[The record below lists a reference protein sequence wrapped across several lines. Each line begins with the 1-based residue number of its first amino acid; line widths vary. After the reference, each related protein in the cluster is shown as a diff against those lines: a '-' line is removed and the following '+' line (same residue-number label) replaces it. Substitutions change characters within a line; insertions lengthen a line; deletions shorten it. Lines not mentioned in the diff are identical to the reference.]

1 MLNRFKC
8 ISILL
13 ALCTLIFSVPT
24 LRADVTGSVLG
35 VVHDSSG
42 AVVSGAKIVATNVQ
56 TNLNQET
63 VSGGDGAFRI
73 LALPAGTYKLT
84 VTAAGFR
91 TFTETGIEVKVND
104 QLHYDVTLN
113 VGSVSDQV
121 EIVANAVQVQTENTQ
136 LGDVIDSKKML
147 ALPLN
152 GRSFVDLLGLQA
164 GVAPGTAQSIQ
175 QDRPVSG
182 TLNPGNISVN
192 GQRETANAYLVNGG
206 DVSEGRNLGAGLVPN
221 LDSIEEFR
229 LITNSFDAEY
239 GKFSG
244 AVVNAITKS
253 GTNGFHGDA
262 FEFLRNDKLDA
273 KNYFAPSKSE
283 LRRNQFGYAAGG
295 PAWKN
300 KIFWFS
306 DYQGTRQVQ
315 GAETGL
321 VTVPTADQRLGN
333 FDPSLFVTGATV
345 NGIATTVPTTVDG
358 PYWAQVLSQRLG
370 YAVTQDEPYAEITVP
385 DTSKQG
391 FHLAPCVN
399 NTQCVFPGGVIPQ
412 AAWSA
417 PSGKI
422 LPFIPAPTLPGD
434 SQNYS
439 NNSGRN
445 IANDDKIG
453 ERVDFNNQKTG
464 NWSWYYHF
472 DRSNVQSD
480 LDPSTGFANVPGFPT
495 VSPSR
500 AQEFVMSNTKSLGA
514 TAVNEA
520 RISVFRTALHLNNP
534 AGSFASLSDLG
545 FVTGQGLGIIPL
557 VGYKQY
563 VPQTSFS
570 NLSLNIGVPTLN
582 TYQPNTTYMV
592 SDVFSKSQGKH
603 TWKFGGE
610 FRYLQVNE
618 RNFANP
624 NGGFTFDGT
633 VTGADFADF
642 LLGATSTTNAPY
654 TQAAEQFL
662 DSRTRYG
669 GAFAQDSWKVKSN
682 LTLNLGLRWEV
693 SMPWYDTQGKI
704 QTFNPGQTST
714 LFPLAPAGL
723 VFPGDPGIPKTLA
736 PTKYNNIGPRL
747 GLAYSP
753 GFSDGIL
760 GKIFGGPGKS
770 SIRMAYGLYYTSV
783 EDLNLFYEV
792 ADAPFG
798 LYWTSPVSVLFE
810 EPFRIRATGA
820 SLGQRFP
827 FTAPVPGASSN
838 QTLDFSVYEP
848 FNFFPGYDIHNKL
861 PYAEHFNL
869 SIQRELGK
877 STVLTLA
884 YVGTEGHR
892 LITQR
897 DANPGSA
904 ALCQQLTTQG
914 AIDITAGNT
923 TPGCGPGNENDV
935 FQLPSATVPC
945 DTPTLTFN
953 PGCVYSTRQQL
964 LNPNFCP
971 GGVQVCYGSSNTN
984 TLTSA
989 NSIYNSAQI
998 TVERKANDFT
1008 FLAAYTFAK
1017 GLDDSSAF
1025 NDLVNFQNSKL
1036 SRGLSTSD
1044 IRHNFVVSY
1053 VWAIPFDRAFQ
1064 NLPKRLT
1071 QGWQMQG
1078 ITRFSTGFP
1087 VQMNQGNG
1095 DASLAGSSATDMP
1108 NLIGKVRTLNPRNSN
1123 PDCPTTDGTGCY
1135 FIPPQPT
1142 TDANPDPCVVT
1153 TGAFVQNCD
1162 LGTFG
1167 TANRRFFH
1175 GPGFNNTDFG
1185 FLKKTQIKE
1194 NFAFDLRVEFFNI
1207 FNHTQFTNPGGDI
1220 TGSNFGIVTN
1230 ARDPRI
1236 GQISAKFYW

>member
-1 MLNRFKC
+1 MGTRFRLLT
-8 ISILL
+8 SSLLLLLL
-13 ALCTLIFSVPT
+13 ALISPSV
-24 LRADVTGSVLG
+24 LRADVTGSIQG
-35 VVHDSSG
+35 VVRDRTQAAIG
-42 AVVSGAKIVATNVQ
+42 GAKVTVINAQ
-56 TNLNQET
+56 TNFRQET
-63 VSGGDGAFRI
+63 TSAADGSYRF
-73 LALPAGTYKLT
+73 LALPAGTYQLT
-84 VTAAGFR
+84 ATSAGFQEFN
-91 TFTETGIEVKVND
+91 TTDVVVKVND
-104 QLHYDVTLN
+104 QLQIDIILQ
-113 VGSVSDQV
+113 VGSVTEKIS
-121 EIVANAVQVQTENTQ
+121 IAANAVQVQTESTQ
-136 LGDVIDSKKML
+136 LGDVVDSKKML

-164 GVAPGTAQSIQ
+164 GVAPGTAETIQ

-182 TLNPGNISVN
+182 ILGSGNISVN

-253 GTNGFHGDA
+253 GTNGFHGDV

-273 KNYFAPSKSE
+273 KNYFTPSKSE

-295 PAWKN
+295 PVWKN

-315 GAETGL
+315 GAETGQ

-333 FDPSLFVTGATV
+333 FDPATLTGA
-345 NGIATTVPTTVDG
+345 IDG

-370 YAVTQDEPYAEITVP
+370 YTVAQGEPYSFAGCNSTDATLP
-385 DTSKQG
+385 TG
-391 FHLAPCVN
+391 
-399 NTQCVFPGGVIPQ
+399 CVFPNGVIPQ
-412 AAWSA
+412 AAWSTPA
-417 PSGKI
+417 TKI
-422 LPFIPAPTLPGD
+422 LPYIPAPTVPGD
-434 SQNYS
+434 TQNFS
-439 NNSGRN
+439 NNSGRTV
-445 IANDDKIG
+445 ANDDKIG

-464 NWSWYYHF
+464 SWSWYYHF
-472 DRSNVQSD
+472 DRSNV
-480 LDPSTGFANVPGFPT
+480 ANALPLLPGTTEVPGFPSVT
-495 VSPSR
+495 PSR
-500 AQEFVMSNTKSLGA
+500 AQQFVMSNTKTFGG

-520 RISVFRTALHLNNP
+520 RISFFRTALHKDNP
-534 AGSFASLSDLG
+534 AGGFASLSSLG
-545 FVTGQGLGIIPL
+545 FVTGAGTLGIVPL
-557 VGYKQY
+557 AGYKEY
-563 VPQTSFS
+563 VPQIVFKNFTM
-570 NLSLNIGVPTLN
+570 GVPTLD
-582 TYQPNTTYMV
+582 TFQPNTTYMV

-642 LLGATSTTNAPY
+642 LLGATSTTSAPY

-669 GAFAQDSWKVKSN
+669 GAFVQDSWKVKSN

-723 VFPGDPGIPKTLA
+723 VFPGDPGIPKTLT
-736 PTKYNNIGPRL
+736 PTKYNNVGPRL

-753 GFSDGIL
+753 GFSDGVL

-770 SIRMAYGLYYTSV
+770 SIRAAYGMYYTSV

-798 LYWTSPVSVLFE
+798 LYWTSPLSVMFD
-810 EPFRIRATGA
+810 EPFRVRATGA
-820 SLGQRFP
+820 PLGQRFP
-827 FTAPVPGASSN
+827 FTAPVPGSPSN
-838 QTLDFSVYEP
+838 KTLDFSVYEP

-861 PYAEHFNL
+861 PYAQHFNL
-869 SIQRELGK
+869 SIQRELSK
-877 STVLTLA
+877 STVLTVA

-904 ALCQQLTTQG
+904 ALCQQLTAQG
-914 AIDITAGNT
+914 AIDLTAGST
-923 TPGCGPGNENDV
+923 LGCGPGNENDV
-935 FQLPSATVPC
+935 FQLPTAGVPC
-945 DTPTLTFN
+945 DTQSPTPL
-953 PGCVYSTRQQL
+953 PGCVYSTRQQI
-964 LNPNFCP
+964 LNPNFCF
-971 GGVQVCYGSSNTN
+971 GGAQVCYGSNNTN

-998 TVERKANDFT
+998 TVERKASDFT

-1017 GLDDSSAF
+1017 GLDNSSAF
-1025 NDLVNFQNSKL
+1025 NDLVNFENTKL
-1036 SRGLSTSD
+1036 SRGLSSSD
-1044 IRHNFVVSY
+1044 IRHNFVASY
-1053 VWAIPFDRAFQ
+1053 IWAVPFDRAFS
-1064 NLPKRLT
+1064 NAPKRLT
-1071 QGWQMQG
+1071 RGWQIQG

-1087 VQMNQGNG
+1087 IQLNQANG
-1095 DASLAGSSATDMP
+1095 DFSLAGSSATDMP
-1108 NLIGKVRTLNPRNSN
+1108 NLIGKVVTLNPRNAN
-1123 PDCPTTDGTGCY
+1123 PDCPTADHTGCF

-1142 TDANPDPCVVT
+1142 STTNPDPCVPT
-1153 TGAFVQNCD
+1153 TGAFVQNCT

-1185 FLKKTQIKE
+1185 VSKRTVIKE
-1194 NFAFDLRVEFFNI
+1194 NYAFDLRFELFNI
-1207 FNHTQFTNPGGDI
+1207 FNHTQFKNPSGDI
-1220 TGSNFGIVTN
+1220 TGSSFGIVTN

-1236 GQISAKFYW
+1236 GQVSAKFYW

>member
-1 MLNRFKC
+1 MNYRRNRIFPW
-8 ISILL
+8 ISIVLIML
-13 ALCTLIFSVPT
+13 AGAEV
-24 LRADVTGSVLG
+24 LRADVTGSIQG
-35 VVHDSSG
+35 VVRDRSN
-42 AVVSGAKIVATNVQ
+42 AVVSGAKVVAINGQ
-56 TNLNQET
+56 TNFKQET
-63 VSGGDGAFRI
+63 VSGADGSFRI
-73 LALPAGTYKLT
+73 LALPAGVYKLT
-84 VTAAGFR
+84 VTATGFR
-91 TFTETGIEVKVND
+91 AFTETNIEVKVND
-104 QLHYDVTLN
+104 QLRYDVTLD
-113 VGSVSDQV
+113 VGTVQEHV
-121 EIVANAVQVQTENTQ
+121 EIIANAVQVQTESTQ

-152 GRSFVDLLGLQA
+152 GRSFIDLLGLQA
-164 GVAPGTAQSIQ
+164 GVAPSTAETIQ

-182 TLNPGNISVN
+182 GLSSGNISVN

-206 DVSEGRNLGAGLVPN
+206 DVSEGRNLGTGLVPN

-273 KNYFAPSKSE
+273 TNYFAPSKSE
-283 LRRNQFGYAAGG
+283 LRRNQFGFAAGG
-295 PAWKN
+295 PFWKN
-300 KIFWFS
+300 KLFWFS

-315 GAETGL
+315 GAESGE
-321 VTVPTADQRLGN
+321 VTVPTADQRAGN
-333 FDPSLFVTGATV
+333 FDPAALTGT
-345 NGIATTVPTTVDG
+345 IDG

-370 YAVTQDEPYAEITVP
+370 YTVAQGEPYSFGATP
-385 DTSKQG
+385 TSP
-391 FHLAPCVN
+391 ACD
-399 NTQCVFPGGVIPQ
+399 NTDPTSPTGCVFPGGVIPQ
-412 AAWSA
+412 SAWSLPA
-417 PSGKI
+417 TKI
-422 LPFIPAPTLPGD
+422 LPFIPAPTLPGN

-445 IANDDKIG
+445 IPNDDKIG

-472 DRSNVQSD
+472 DRANVQSD
-480 LDPSTGFANVPGFPT
+480 LDPVTGFANVPGFPT
-495 VSPSR
+495 VSPTR
-500 AQEFVMSNTKSLGA
+500 AQQFVMSNTKALGA

-520 RISVFRTALHLNNP
+520 RFSLFRTAFHLNNP
-534 AGSFASLSDLG
+534 AGSFANLSDLG
-545 FVTGQGLGIIPL
+545 FVTGEGTLGIVPL
-557 VGYKQY
+557 AGYKEY

-570 NLSLNIGVPTLN
+570 QIGLNIGVPTLN
-582 TYQPNTTYMV
+582 TFQPNTTYMV

-633 VTGADFADF
+633 VTGVDFADF

-669 GAFAQDSWKVKSN
+669 GAFAQDSWKVKAN

-704 QTFNPGQTST
+704 QTFNAGQTST

-736 PTKYNNIGPRL
+736 PTKYNNFGPRL

-753 GFSDGIL
+753 GFSSGVL
-760 GKIFGGPGKS
+760 GKIFGGPGKT
-770 SIRMAYGLYYTSV
+770 SIRVSYGLYYTSV

-798 LYWTSPVSVLFE
+798 LYWTSPVSVMFD
-810 EPFRIRATGA
+810 EPFRIRATGQ

-827 FTAPVPGASSN
+827 FTAPVPGAPSN
-838 QTLDFSVYEP
+838 KTLDFSVYEP

-869 SIQRELGK
+869 SIQRELSK
-877 STVLTLA
+877 STVLTLS

-904 ALCQQLTTQG
+904 ALCQQLTAQG
-914 AIDITAGNT
+914 AIDVTAGF

-935 FQLPSATVPC
+935 FQLPTATVPC
-945 DTPTLTFN
+945 MPAAGQPFSPTPL
-953 PGCVYSTRQQL
+953 PGCVYSTRQQIL
-964 LNPNFCP
+964 TPNFCP
-971 GGVQVCYGSSNTN
+971 GGAQVCYGSSNTN

-998 TVERKANDFT
+998 TVERKASDFT

-1025 NDLVNFQNSKL
+1025 NDLVNFENTKL
-1036 SRGLSTSD
+1036 SRGLSSSD

-1053 VWAIPFDRAFQ
+1053 VWAIPFNRAFP
-1064 NLPKRLT
+1064 NAPKRLT
-1071 QGWQMQG
+1071 EGWQMQG

-1087 VQMNQGNG
+1087 VQLNQGQG

-1108 NLIGKVRTLNPRNSN
+1108 NVVGPVVIVDPRKAYAGCPNSV
-1123 PDCPTTDGTGCY
+1123 DPTQPGTGCY
-1135 FIPPQPT
+1135 FLP
-1142 TDANPDPCVVT
+1142 
-1153 TGAFVQNCD
+1153 GAFAVNSD

-1185 FLKKTQIKE
+1185 LLKRTQIKE
-1194 NFAFDLRVEFFNI
+1194 NYAFDLRIEFFNI
-1207 FNHTQFTNPGGDI
+1207 FNHAQFKNPGGDI
-1220 TGSNFGIVTN
+1220 TNSNFGIVTQ

-1236 GQISAKFYW
+1236 GQVSLKFFW